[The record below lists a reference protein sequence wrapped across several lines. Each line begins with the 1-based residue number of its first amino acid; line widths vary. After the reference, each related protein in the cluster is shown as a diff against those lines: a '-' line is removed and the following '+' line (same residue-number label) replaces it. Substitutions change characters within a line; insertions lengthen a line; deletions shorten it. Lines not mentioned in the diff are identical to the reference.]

1 VFRNLR
7 RRLTRG
13 HESSRDRGLNVY
25 GVTDTGKVRGHN
37 EDSILALGG
46 EQSPP
51 GVDALLV
58 VADGMGGHAAGE
70 VASGMAVSHIA
81 ERFGPGEFASV
92 AVDGLEDAL
101 RTLLQDVNSSVHSAG
116 QDSDKHGMGTTCTLV
131 VIKDKQLHYAHVGD
145 SRAYLFRDGELTQI
159 TSDHSW
165 VEEMVSLG
173 SLTREQARV
182 HPNRNVITRAIGLDI
197 EVQVDTGTQAL
208 RDGDLVLLCSDGL
221 NSMIDD
227 EEIAGILDYSSSD
240 DALAAL
246 IKAANDAGG
255 HDNTSVVIG
264 AYGQRD
270 SRMDEITT
278 QPITQETI
286 KRGSDRPVLKRIW
299 HIIFKLT

>member
-1 VFRNLR
+1 MI
-7 RRLTRG
+7 
-13 HESSRDRGLNVY
+13 E
-25 GVTDTGKVRGHN
+25 
-37 EDSILALGG
+37 
-46 EQSPP
+46 
-51 GVDALLV
+51 
-58 VADGMGGHAAGE
+58 
-70 VASGMAVSHIA
+70 
-81 ERFGPGEFASV
+81 
-92 AVDGLEDAL
+92 
-101 RTLLQDVNSSVHSAG
+101 
-116 QDSDKHGMGTTCTLV
+116 
-131 VIKDKQLHYAHVGD
+131 DKQLHYAHVGD

-173 SLTREQARV
+173 SLTRGQARL

-240 DALAAL
+240 DASAAL

-255 HDNTSVVIG
+255 HDNTSVVIW
-264 AYGQRD
+264 AYGQRG

-278 QPITQETI
+278 QPITRETI
-286 KRGSDRPVLKRIW
+286 KPGSDRPVLKRICQ
-299 HIIFKLT
+299 IIFKRT